1 MSGQFWKYCGT
12 QQEKEFILSLNLLPA
27 GMRERMSGEAQ
38 LSLLYALSNHTER
51 HYRRA
56 RIPKKSGGSRRLLVP
71 DGLLKSVQRNILRH
85 CLDGRSVSAHTCAY
99 RRGLSPIDNAAPHA
113 GGEKDKIL
121 LKLDIRDF
129 FDSILFP
136 RVYVAA
142 FPESL
147 FPPAAAGLLTHLCC
161 CYDRLPQG
169 APTSPAISNLVMKPF
184 DDFMGKWCEERQI
197 AYTRYCDDLAFSGSF
212 DGKEVFRRAEGFLR
226 VMGFEVNRKKTVM
239 ARQGMRQS
247 VTGLV
252 VNDRVRTDAAYRRR
266 IRQEMY
272 YCTKFGVRE
281 HLRAAGKLD
290 GTEAERKSETE
301 AERKAEGKAEAER
314 AGKAETEAEREA
326 ETAAEEYAFLQ
337 SLRGR
342 IGYVLQMEPE
352 NREFL
357 GYREACG
364 EMLRAAAAW
373 QMRGGEDERTG
384 EEKHDESGS
393 GLLDPGDR
401 AFVLP
406 GGRHDSD
413 LG

>member
-1 MSGQFWKYCGT
+1 MSSQLWKYCGT

-136 RVYVAA
+136 RVYGAA

-184 DDFMGKWCEERQI
+184 DEYIGKWCEARQI
-197 AYTRYCDDLAFSGSF
+197 SYTRYCDDLAFSGVF
-212 DGKEVFRRAEGFLR
+212 DVGEVYRKVRGMLEA
-226 VMGFEVNRKKTVM
+226 MGFELNRKKTVV

-281 HLRAAGKLD
+281 HLKVAGKPD
-290 GTEAERKSETE
+290 GM
-301 AERKAEGKAEAER
+301 
-314 AGKAETEAEREA
+314 ETEAEREA
-326 ETAAEEYAFLQ
+326 EIAAEEYAFLQ

-352 NREFL
+352 NREVL
-357 GYREACG
+357 EYLEEWKRLWEELENRE
-364 EMLRAAAAW
+364 R
-373 QMRGGEDERTG
+373 
-384 EEKHDESGS
+384 K
-393 GLLDPGDR
+393 
-401 AFVLP
+401 
-406 GGRHDSD
+406 
-413 LG
+413 

>member
-1 MSGQFWKYCGT
+1 MSSQLWKYCGT

-27 GMRERMSGEAQ
+27 GMRERMSGESQ

-85 CLDGRSVSAHTCAY
+85 CLDGRSVSAHACAY
-99 RRGLSPIDNAAPHA
+99 RRGLSPLDNAAPHA

-136 RVYVAA
+136 RVYGAA

-184 DDFMGKWCEERQI
+184 DEYIGKWCEARQI
-197 AYTRYCDDLAFSGSF
+197 SYTRYCDDLAFSGVF
-212 DGKEVFRRAEGFLR
+212 DVGEGLPKGAGMLEA
-226 VMGFEVNRKKTVM
+226 MGFELKPEKDGRC
-239 ARQGMRQS
+239 Q
-247 VTGLV
+247 TG
-252 VNDRVRTDAAYRRR
+252 DAAERYGTRGKRPCPGRTPR
-266 IRQEMY
+266 IAEGSGREMY

-281 HLRAAGKLD
+281 HLKVAGKPD
-290 GTEAERKSETE
+290 GL
-301 AERKAEGKAEAER
+301 
-314 AGKAETEAEREA
+314 ETEAEREA

-357 GYREACG
+357 EYLEEWKRLWEELENRE
-364 EMLRAAAAW
+364 R
-373 QMRGGEDERTG
+373 
-384 EEKHDESGS
+384 K
-393 GLLDPGDR
+393 
-401 AFVLP
+401 
-406 GGRHDSD
+406 
-413 LG
+413 

>member
-1 MSGQFWKYCGT
+1 MSSQLWKYCGT

-136 RVYVAA
+136 RVYGAA

-226 VMGFEVNRKKTVM
+226 VMGFELNRKKTVM

-281 HLRAAGKLD
+281 HLRAAGKLE
-290 GTEAERKSETE
+290 GTEAERK
-301 AERKAEGKAEAER
+301 
-314 AGKAETEAEREA
+314 A

-342 IGYVLQMEPE
+342 IGYVLQAEPE

-384 EEKHDESGS
+384 EEKT
-393 GLLDPGDR
+393 
-401 AFVLP
+401 
-406 GGRHDSD
+406 
-413 LG
+413 